1 MNKRFTAVFA
11 AALLLTACGGETSD
25 TEPAVAAAPAHRV
38 SAQRL
43 EPVSWQGW
51 VESFGV
57 VEALTEVDV
66 ASELSG
72 TVSAVYVD
80 EGDRVEPG
88 QLLLELDTR
97 KRELALEQAKQQV
110 ERTQIALKE
119 AQLKLERRHSLAE
132 RETISQELL
141 DNARLAVDAA
151 SATHQQAL
159 AARNLAEREL
169 ADTRIISPTT
179 GLVEVQR
186 VEPGEP
192 VQVGASLIKLQALGG
207 VRVQTWV
214 SEQDVLL
221 LSAGDNAEVSV
232 PGLPGE
238 SFAGLVEWVGVKAD
252 PATGNFQIKL
262 ILDSDHPGLRPGM
275 TARTRMQAKAID
287 DVLILPETALLDRNR
302 RRMVFVVEDGIAH
315 LREPVLSA
323 GLSGRLQILTGLAP
337 GERVITQ
344 GHQSLVDGSPV
355 TVTSTT
361 DE

>member
-1 MNKRFTAVFA
+1 MNTRIPLLFT
-11 AALLLTACGGETSD
+11 AALLITACGAEVPD
-25 TEPAVAAAPAHRV
+25 TEPKASTALAHGV
-38 SAQRL
+38 TTEQL

-51 VESFGV
+51 VASFGV
-57 VEALTEVDV
+57 VEALKEVNV

-80 EGDRVEPG
+80 EGDRVEAG

-97 KRELALEQAKQQV
+97 KRDLALEQAKQQV

-132 RETISQELL
+132 RETISQEIL

-159 AARNLAEREL
+159 AARNLAQREL

-179 GLVEVQR
+179 GLVDEQR

-192 VQVGASLIKLQALGG
+192 VQAGASLIKLQALGG

-221 LSAGDNAEVSV
+221 LSAGDNAEVEV

-252 PATGNFQIKL
+252 PSTGNFPIKL

-275 TARTRMQAKAID
+275 TASTRMQAKAIA

-302 RRMVFVVEDGIAH
+302 RRMVFVVEDGIAQ

-323 GLSGRLQILTGLAP
+323 GLSGSLQILAGLSA
-337 GERVITQ
+337 GERVITE

-355 TVTSTT
+355 QEKINSN
-361 DE
+361 E